1 MAPHSDPIALS
12 NRAVKCLEN
21 GYIRFA
27 NSLLNAALL
36 RLLDVTDAE
45 SVQTSHSIR
54 FSWSQPAVMEQNGS
68 CGDENTG
75 LFMYSR
81 GGVLR
86 GGPRPNLGPTS
97 EERAVIVY
105 NAALAAHLLA
115 NVTAKSAVMNRA
127 KSLYI
132 LSRHILT
139 TRRATGAKSSLWNKH
154 FFHIAIL
161 NNLGQINYELTEFA
175 IAKKYFACTKQIV
188 IFLAASHQSEE
199 SEIFCISDLKG
210 MRGNAILDMPTTAAC
225 A

>member
-1 MAPHSDPIALS
+1 MAPNSDPIALS
-12 NRAVKCLEN
+12 NRAVECMEN

-27 NSLLNAALL
+27 NRLLNAALL
-36 RLLDVTDAE
+36 RLLDMTDAE
-45 SVQTSHSIR
+45 SAQSIR
-54 FSWSQPAVMEQNGS
+54 FSWSQPAVIEQNGS
-68 CGDENTG
+68 LGDENTG

-132 LSRHILT
+132 LSRHILR
-139 TRRATGAKSSLWNKH
+139 TRRAAGAKSSLWNKH

-175 IAKKYFACTKQIV
+175 IAKTYFACTKQIV
-188 IFLAASHQSEE
+188 LFLASSRQSEE
-199 SEIFCISDLKG
+199 SQIYCMSDLKG
-210 MRGNAILDMPTTAAC
+210 MRGNAILDMPTAAAC

>member
-1 MAPHSDPIALS
+1 MTLNHS
-12 NRAVKCLEN
+12 
-21 GYIRFA
+21 
-27 NSLLNAALL
+27 
-36 RLLDVTDAE
+36 E
-45 SVQTSHSIR
+45 SAQSSHSIR
-54 FSWSQPAVMEQNGS
+54 FSWSQPAVIEKNGS
-68 CGDENTG
+68 LGEENTG
-75 LFMYSR
+75 LFVYTR

-86 GGPRPNLGPTS
+86 GGPRSNLGPTS

-139 TRRATGAKSSLWNKH
+139 TSRATGAKSSLWNKH

-188 IFLAASHQSEE
+188 TYLATSRQSED
-199 SEIFCISDLKG
+199 SEIYCISDLKG